1 MIFAVWQYI
10 GWISFMAKEKSKRF
24 QGGLLKSLL
33 DGMKEIERVQV
44 ETKFNLASNIESFLK
59 NKGISKSEFAAKMGK
74 SPSEISKW
82 LSGKHNFTIDTLL
95 EIAHALKVDIGELLK
110 YKPAPLFETK
120 IKVHKKKTEETPEG
134 GNDKPEG
141 YDDYEL
147 LD

>member
-1 MIFAVWQYI
+1 
-10 GWISFMAKEKSKRF
+10 MAKGKNNLF
-24 QGGLLKSLL
+24 QGNLLKALL

-44 ETKFNLASNIESFLK
+44 ETKFNLASNIENFLQ

-95 EIAHALKVDIGELLK
+95 EIAHALKVDITELLK
-110 YKPAPLFETK
+110 YKPEPLFETK
-120 IKVHKKKTEETPEG
+120 IKVQKKKEKESKEE
-134 GNDKPEG
+134 DKPEG

-147 LD
+147 LE